1 MTHDDTRKRNF
12 SHARARETLVSVRHC
27 SSQPSPRLTSPPAT
41 RTNVAGDDMGH
52 IHLATLPGTRR
63 WREVVE
69 LLDAQAATGDV
80 VAASAHA
87 AERELGRAA
96 QDPVLHAAVRLL
108 AQIPQAARSESFGAK
123 LRDLGIEAPDAP
135 TLGDLTVAT
144 AAAIERSQVG
154 RPRTDFDEIVRRA
167 MVGTLSG
174 LIGSDL
180 PGLFGAEPVHVQ
192 QAAARLGRGTEFA
205 RTSRV
210 FFGRLLSDT
219 LGYWLDR
226 TLSAEIGPTARLA
239 SMDHRDAFDHA
250 VEQYCIEATRI
261 IREFSVAWY
270 GKTLHREGTISH
282 RSAAA
287 FTAVAMKKIGAE
299 LQRKAVDRA

>member
-1 MTHDDTRKRNF
+1 
-12 SHARARETLVSVRHC
+12 
-27 SSQPSPRLTSPPAT
+27 
-41 RTNVAGDDMGH
+41 MGH

-69 LLDAQAATGDV
+69 LLDAQAAAGNV

-87 AERELGRAA
+87 AERELARAA
-96 QDPVLHAAVRLL
+96 QDPVLHTAVRLL
-108 AQIPQAARSESFGAK
+108 SLIPQAARSENFGAG
-123 LRDLGIEAPDAP
+123 LRDLGIEVSDAP
-135 TLGDLTVAT
+135 ALGDLTVAT
-144 AAAIERSQVG
+144 AAAIERSQAG
-154 RPRTDFDEIVRRA
+154 QPRTDFGEIVRRA
-167 MVGTLSG
+167 MIGTLSN

-180 PGLFGAEPVHVQ
+180 PGLFEAGPEDVRQ
-192 QAAARLGRGTEFA
+192 SAARLGRGAEFA
-205 RTSRV
+205 RTSRA

-226 TLSAEIGPTARLA
+226 TLSAEIGPNARLA
-239 SMDHRDAFDHA
+239 SMDQRDAFDRA

-261 IREFSVAWY
+261 IREFSVTWY

-282 RSAAA
+282 QHAAA

-299 LQRKAVDRA
+299 LQRKSAARA